1 MKRRSLYALGTCCF
15 LSHFFLEVV
24 SFFILTRYADS
35 PVMWTL
41 ALLYDFY
48 AFVPQG
54 IYGALRDRFFPRID
68 FARIGAA
75 LLAAALVLMQLS
87 VSPYAVIA
95 VLSVGNGMLHIHG
108 AEETLRRS
116 PGRLTPSAV
125 FVAGGSF
132 GLVTGRLLAATEI
145 SAWWLLAA
153 VALTVLPTE
162 AAKRLSPP
170 ALPENLLQYR
180 CANRTLPGWLLIA
193 LSVLVVSMRSY
204 MGYGVPTAWNKTVPQ
219 TVALFACLGAGKALG
234 GVMADRIGLRK
245 TVLLSTLGALPFLL
259 FGNRNMPLSLIG
271 LLLFSMTMAVTL
283 GLLVSV
289 LPDRPGVA
297 FGFTTL
303 GLAIGTFPV
312 FFGRI
317 ESFAVNCVIVAALSV
332 ISFWILWIICAKE
345 RMNNV

>member
-1 MKRRSLYALGTCCF
+1 MKRRSLYALGSCFF

-24 SFFILTRYADS
+24 SFFILTRYTDS
-35 PVMWTL
+35 PLMWTL

-54 IYGALRDRFFPRID
+54 IYGALRDRFFPRVN

-75 LLAAALVLMQLS
+75 LLAAAAALMQLS

-95 VLSVGNGMLHIHG
+95 VLSVGNGMVHIHG

-116 PGRLTPSAV
+116 PGHLTPSAV

-132 GLVTGRLLAATEI
+132 GLITGRLLAGTGL
-145 SAWWLLAA
+145 SGWWMIAAAALAA
-153 VALTVLPTE
+153 LPAE
-162 AAKRLSPP
+162 AAERLSPP
-170 ALPENLLQYR
+170 ALPENLKRYR
-180 CANRTLPGWLLIA
+180 FADRSLPRWALIA
-193 LSVLVVSMRSY
+193 LAVLAVAMRSY
-204 MGYGVPTAWNKTVPQ
+204 MGYGVPTAWNRTVPQ

-234 GVMADRIGLRK
+234 GLLADRLGLRK

-259 FGNRNMPLSLIG
+259 CGNRNMPLSLIG

-289 LPDRPGVA
+289 LPDAPGVA
-297 FGFTTL
+297 FGCTTL
-303 GLAIGTFPV
+303 GLAAGTFPA
-312 FFGRI
+312 FLFQIG
-317 ESFAVNCVIVAALSV
+317 SFAVNCVIVAALSV
-332 ISFWILWIICAKE
+332 FSFLILWIICAKE
-345 RMNNV
+345 KINDV